1 MKTSILIIVT
11 LLLFAV
17 ASQSNGQNSYNDVAV
32 IINTNS
38 TLSDSIGKYFIG
50 ARNIPASNVI
60 YISAP
65 VTEEIDSLQFENLRN
80 QIDQDG
86 MFEYSPEVSVTV
98 GASGI
103 ARNEMRNYPNPFNPA
118 TQISVSLE
126 SDDDVTLKVYDITG
140 REVAT
145 LMHGIV
151 SAGTHTV
158 AFNAAQLP
166 SGTYFA
172 QLQTSTSVINKKM
185 LLVK

>member
-80 QIDQDG
+80 QVEQHLITNNLV
-86 MFEYSPEVSVTV
+86 ESINYLVTTKGV
-98 GASGI
+98 
-103 ARNEMRNYPNPFNPA
+103 P
-118 TQISVSLE
+118 
-126 SDDDVTLKVYDITG
+126 LKVFRGNT
-140 REVAT
+140 
-145 LMHGIV
+145 
-151 SAGTHTV
+151 
-158 AFNAAQLP
+158 F
-166 SGTYFA
+166 
-172 QLQTSTSVINKKM
+172 STSSGSSSVESELCLILGAICFVHRSSRQIDFSVLAGKRRFYKKTIR
-185 LLVK
+185 LLPCDTP